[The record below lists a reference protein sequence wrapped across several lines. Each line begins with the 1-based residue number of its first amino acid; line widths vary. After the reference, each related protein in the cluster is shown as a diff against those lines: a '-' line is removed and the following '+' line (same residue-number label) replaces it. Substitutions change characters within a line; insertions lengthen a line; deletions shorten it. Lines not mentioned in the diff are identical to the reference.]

1 MVHDRD
7 EAFIDER
14 LARISK
20 ETASLRPRP
29 DFRRRVQRALDAER
43 EADSRR
49 IFVRAG
55 RLVLAAA
62 MVLAIGTLAF
72 AAERNRAAN
81 EATAISYGVE
91 ELEW

>member
-7 EAFIDER
+7 EGIDAR
-14 LARISK
+14 LARISA
-20 ETASLRPRP
+20 ETAAIRPRP

-43 EADSRR
+43 EGDFRR
-49 IFVRAG
+49 VIVRSG

-62 MVLAIGTLAF
+62 MVVAIGTLAF
-72 AAERNRAAN
+72 AAERNRAEN

-91 ELEW
+91 ELAW

>member
-7 EAFIDER
+7 EGIDER
-14 LARISK
+14 LARISA
-20 ETASLRPRP
+20 ETASIRPRP
-29 DFRRRVQRALDAER
+29 DFRRRVQRALEAER
-43 EADSRR
+43 EADLRR
-49 IFVRAG
+49 VIVRAG

-62 MVLAIGTLAF
+62 AVAAIGTVAF
-72 AAERNRAAN
+72 AAQRNRAAN